1 MPDPWKHVL
10 STKDLYKCLLSERPD
25 SLPSVT
31 PSYLEAGNKPEIE
44 HSQEGSAC
52 AEGLR
57 RRHGCS
63 ENGRSSQTPNPTGT
77 GAQHNSDDAQARHDR
92 RVKRVEKQMETVLQ
106 EAKADRYHVFIC
118 WGKQNECDILAVAIE
133 KVKLESQSEL
143 WKEIR
148 RAYYASRGSWRK
160 FVPLLRVKNVSK
172 ASISILGARGYLET
186 SEGVRNARFL
196 GICSKDEPAAQR
208 RKELETAKNSIKKT
222 TDCYYD
228 AVTGKTEHL
237 DIECPEYWGENEGF
251 CPTESLHHL
260 NEALST
266 LSMRPFLSLMFHNPT
281 TSEANA
287 QLSRE
292 KLIYSPW

>member
-1 MPDPWKHVL
+1 MESASPDNLVARPQNALLSQDRSSTTDYSSEVRVIERHYIYKPPTFFDSARALRFHAFLRRGMPDPWKHVL

-172 ASISILGARGYLET
+172 ASVWRVAFTTGSNLAR
-186 SEGVRNARFL
+186 R
-196 GICSKDEPAAQR
+196 
-208 RKELETAKNSIKKT
+208 
-222 TDCYYD
+222 
-228 AVTGKTEHL
+228 
-237 DIECPEYWGENEGF
+237 
-251 CPTESLHHL
+251 
-260 NEALST
+260 
-266 LSMRPFLSLMFHNPT
+266 
-281 TSEANA
+281 
-287 QLSRE
+287 SR
-292 KLIYSPW
+292 